1 MMGSFARTMHDSF
14 IMFRRQLIHM
24 RRYPIALMLVGIPVI
39 LLLLFVYVFGGTFG
53 AGLGGSAEVGRQ
65 LYLSY
70 VLPGILLMSVAS
82 AAQGVA
88 ITVSMD
94 MTEGIVARFRTMA
107 ISRSAVLAG
116 HVASNVLQTGVGIAL
131 VIGVGILI
139 GFRPAADA
147 LGWLAAAGMLAAVT
161 VAVTWLSVGCG
172 LVTKSVEAASNL
184 PMPLMLLPFLGSG
197 FVPAESLPVG
207 MRWFA
212 EYQPFTPVIE
222 TVRGLLLAEPVG
234 HVWLLAVGW
243 CAVIGIVGYAWS
255 MWLYNR
261 RAVG

>member
-1 MMGSFARTMHDSF
+1 MTALHRTMSDSLV
-14 IMFRRQLIHM
+14 MFRRQIIHM
-24 RRYPIALMLVGIPVI
+24 RRYPIVAMLVGIPVI
-39 LLLLFVYVFGGTFG
+39 LLLLFVYVFGGTMG
-53 AGLGGSAEVGRQ
+53 AGLGGSAEGSRE
-65 LYLSY
+65 LYLAF
-70 VLPGILLMSVAS
+70 VLPGILLMGIAT

-94 MTEGIVARFRTMA
+94 MTEGIVARFRTMS

-116 HVASNVLQTGVGIAL
+116 HVASNMLQTMVSIAL
-131 VIGVGILI
+131 VIGVGMLI
-139 GFRPAADA
+139 GFRPEADA
-147 LGWLAAAGMLAAVT
+147 PGWLAAIGLLAAISL
-161 VAVTWLSVGCG
+161 AVTWVSVGCG

-197 FVPAESLPVG
+197 FVPAESLPAG

-234 HVWLLAVGW
+234 DTWVLAVAW
-243 CAVIGIVGYAWS
+243 CVAIGIAGYAWS
-255 MWLYNR
+255 MWLYDR

>member
-1 MMGSFARTMHDSF
+1 MDSPGRMLHDSL
-14 IMFRRQLIHM
+14 IMFRRQIIHM

-39 LLLLFVYVFGGTFG
+39 LLLLFVYVFGGAMG
-53 AGLGGSAEVGRQ
+53 AGLGGSAEAGRE
-65 LYLSY
+65 LYLAF
-70 VLPGILLMSVAS
+70 VLPGILLMGIAT

-116 HVASNVLQTGVGIAL
+116 HVWSNMLQTAIGIAL
-131 VIGVGILI
+131 VVGVGMLI

-147 LGWLAAAGMLAAVT
+147 LGWLGAVGLLL
-161 VAVTWLSVGCG
+161 VISLAVTWFSVGCG

-197 FVPAESLPVG
+197 FVPAESLPAG
-207 MRWFA
+207 MRRFA
-212 EYQPFTPVIE
+212 EYQPFTPIIE
-222 TVRGLLLAEPVG
+222 TVRSLLLAEPVG
-234 HVWLLAVGW
+234 NEWMLAVAW
-243 CAVIGIVGYAWS
+243 CAVIGIGGYAWS

>member
-1 MMGSFARTMHDSF
+1 MSSLHRTMRDSLV
-14 IMFRRQLIHM
+14 MFRRQLIHM
-24 RRYPIALMLVGIPVI
+24 RRYPIVFMLVGIPVI
-39 LLLLFVYVFGGTFG
+39 LLLLFVYVFGGTMG
-53 AGLGGSAEVGRQ
+53 AGLGGSAESGRQ
-65 LYLSY
+65 LYLSF
-70 VLPGILLMSVAS
+70 VLPGVLLMGIAT

-116 HVASNVLQTGVGIAL
+116 HVASSVLQTAISIAL
-131 VIGVGILI
+131 VIGVGVLI

-147 LGWLAAAGMLAAVT
+147 LGWLAAVGLLAAIT
-161 VAVTWLSVGCG
+161 LAVTWLSVGCG

-197 FVPAESLPVG
+197 FVPAESLPAG

-212 EYQPFTPVIE
+212 EYQPFTPIIE
-222 TVRGLLLAEPVG
+222 TLRALMLAEPVG
-234 HVWLLAVGW
+234 SHWVLSVVW

-255 MWLYNR
+255 MWLYDR
-261 RAVG
+261 RAT

>member
-1 MMGSFARTMHDSF
+1 MSALSLMLRDSA

-39 LLLLFVYVFGGTFG
+39 LLLLFVYVFGGAMG
-53 AGLGGSAEVGRQ
+53 AGLGGSAEAGREI
-65 LYLSY
+65 YLAF
-70 VLPGILLMSVAS
+70 VLPGILLMGIAT

-116 HVASNVLQTGVGIAL
+116 HVVSNMLQTAIGVAL
-131 VIGVGILI
+131 VIGVAMLI

-147 LGWLAAAGMLAAVT
+147 LGWLAAMCLLAAISL
-161 VAVTWLSVGCG
+161 AVTWLSVGCG

-197 FVPAESLPVG
+197 FVPAESLPAG

-212 EYQPFTPVIE
+212 EYQPFTPIIE
-222 TVRGLLLAEPVG
+222 TVRALLLAEPVG
-234 HVWLLAVGW
+234 NEWILAVAW
-243 CAVIGIVGYAWS
+243 CAVIGIAGYAWS

-261 RAVG
+261 QNSP